1 MKNNTQEFKLC
12 LMFKHSPNGKGAM
25 FKHYDLWPKWNIDP
39 MEKAL
44 WPQWKIFLWS
54 KAPIEKAWFYEG
66 FFWECK

>member
-1 MKNNTQEFKLC
+1 
-12 LMFKHSPNGKGAM
+12 M